1 MKYNTDNNI
10 DDSIIDEESLVDKDK
25 KKATGVGALIRVLTF
40 FLITISCTVVI
51 VKLYDWYCSLQERY
65 FDTNSSL
72 LFIHSSYSIVV
83 IIAATFMLGLIL
95 FFWLFNKKHR
105 SDPKIRVK
113 YMISAI
119 AVILIALVILT
130 FSFFNYSVIK
140 ENGISI
146 QNTPFEEKDYS
157 WNDVEQASVEYQ
169 YRYKNGYKYSVSIK
183 YILSMSDGNEINLL
197 DSNEFFNKILTLED
211 LFEKKGVKIVRMKVN
226 EDVYNDLKN
235 DFSGPSRTGVNDRF
249 QDVVVKLFNIT

>member
-1 MKYNTDNNI
+1 
-10 DDSIIDEESLVDKDK
+10 
-25 KKATGVGALIRVLTF
+25 
-40 FLITISCTVVI
+40 
-51 VKLYDWYCSLQERY
+51 
-65 FDTNSSL
+65 
-72 LFIHSSYSIVV
+72 
-83 IIAATFMLGLIL
+83 
-95 FFWLFNKKHR
+95 
-105 SDPKIRVK
+105 
-113 YMISAI
+113 MISAI
-119 AVILIALVILT
+119 AVILIELVILT

-169 YRYKNGYKYSVSIK
+169 YRYKNGYKYSISIK

-249 QDVVVKLFNIT
+249 EDVVVKLFNIT